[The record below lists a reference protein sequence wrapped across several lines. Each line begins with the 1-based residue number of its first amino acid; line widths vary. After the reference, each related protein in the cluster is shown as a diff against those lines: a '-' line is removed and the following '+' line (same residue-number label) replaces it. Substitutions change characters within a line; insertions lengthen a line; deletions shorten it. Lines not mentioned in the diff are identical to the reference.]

1 MTVKERIRLV
11 LLSEKLQDHPELQN
25 VISVSLVPTKK
36 KEETG
41 KLKHQSGFRLK
52 DDR

>member
-11 LLSEKLQDHPELQN
+11 LLSEKIQDHPELQN
-25 VISVSLVPTKK
+25 IISLSLVPTKK

-41 KLKHQSGFRLK
+41 KLKHRSEFRPK

>member
-11 LLSEKLQDHPELQN
+11 LLSEKIQDHPEFRNL
-25 VISVSLVPTKK
+25 IDVSLVPTKQK
-36 KEETG
+36 KEAG
-41 KLKHQSGFRLK
+41 KLKHRSEFRPK